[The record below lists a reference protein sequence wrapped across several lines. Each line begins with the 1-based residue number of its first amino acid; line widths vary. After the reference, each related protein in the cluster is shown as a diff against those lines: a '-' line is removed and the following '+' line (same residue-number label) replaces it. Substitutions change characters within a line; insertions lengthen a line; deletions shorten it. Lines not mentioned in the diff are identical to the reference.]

1 MKFGV
6 PLLGLGPRHYPAIAA
21 AAEENGFE
29 SVFVPEHLLMPAE
42 IPPSYPYSESGYSVM
57 SAVTPLYDPWV
68 VLASV
73 TAVTKT
79 IRLSTNIYVVPLRH
93 PFVTARS
100 IITLDRLSGGRVTLG
115 GGVGWLQEEFDAI
128 GLPFH
133 QRGKMMDEIVPLL
146 RRLWTDE
153 VIEHHGTF
161 FDFGP
166 IRFEPKPL
174 QKPCIPIEL
183 GGHSTAALERAGRL
197 GDGWMEVGS
206 GDFDTFT
213 ARRDIVLRARQD
225 SPRAD
230 EPFLISSGLGTTL
243 DRVKRCE
250 ELGVGRVIVGPRSDL
265 RREVKD
271 QTRLSPEDFTEWCKR
286 FADEVISKFA

>member
-1 MKFGV
+1 MKFGM
-6 PLLGLGPRHYPAIAA
+6 PLLGLGPRHYPAIAV

-29 SVFVPEHLLMPAE
+29 SVFIPEHLVMPAE
-42 IPPSYPYSESGYSVM
+42 LPPSYPYSDSGYSVM
-57 SAVTPLYDPWV
+57 STSTPLYDPWV

-79 IRLSTNIYVVPLRH
+79 IRLATNVYVVPLRH

-100 IITLDRLSGGRVTLG
+100 VITLDRLSGGRVTLG
-115 GGVGWLQEEFDAI
+115 AGVGWLKEEFEAA
-128 GLPFH
+128 GVPFH
-133 QRGKMMDEIVPLL
+133 ERGKLMDEIVPLL
-146 RRLWTDE
+146 RRLWTDD
-153 VIEHHGTF
+153 VIEHHGKY

-166 IRFEPKPL
+166 VKFEPKPL

-183 GGHSTAALERAGRL
+183 GGHSEAALKRAGRI

-206 GDFDTFT
+206 GDFETFVQ
-213 ARRDIVLRARQD
+213 RRDVVLKARED
-225 SPRAD
+225 SPTSGQ
-230 EPFLISSGLGTTL
+230 PFLISSGLGTSL
-243 DRVKRCE
+243 DRIKRCE

-271 QTRLSPEDFTEWCKR
+271 QTRLSPDDFTEWCKR
-286 FADEVISKFA
+286 FADEVISKFQ

>member
-1 MKFGV
+1 VKFGV